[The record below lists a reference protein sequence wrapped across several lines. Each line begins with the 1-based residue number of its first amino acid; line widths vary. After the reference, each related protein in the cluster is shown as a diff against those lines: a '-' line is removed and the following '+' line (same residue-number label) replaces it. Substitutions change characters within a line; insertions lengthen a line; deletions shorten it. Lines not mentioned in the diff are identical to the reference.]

1 MKKVGQR
8 VSASAVAQKLAGA
21 EDADGRRQEI
31 IRLAGTLFKK
41 SGYEQVGMRQIA
53 AEAGILGGS
62 LYHHFPSKRA
72 LFVEVHKQALSNNAT
87 QIERAIE
94 GLTDPWKRLEVACA
108 EHLELQV
115 NPDSISNPLMNDTAA
130 LQSDMRK
137 ELVKERDRFEAV
149 YKKLVND
156 LPLSPEIDRN
166 VYRISLVSLLNA
178 VALWYRPGRLSL
190 REIAG
195 QIVMIFR
202 GNASGGSTRQAGAA
216 KAGRKQHASQRS

>member
-1 MKKVGQR
+1 MKKVAQR
-8 VSASAVAQKLAGA
+8 ASARASVAQKPAGS
-21 EDADGRRQEI
+21 EDGDDRRQEI

-72 LFVEVHKQALSNNAT
+72 LFVEVHRQALSNNAT
-87 QIERAIE
+87 QIEHAIV
-94 GLTDPWKRLEVACA
+94 GLTDPWERLEVACA

-115 NPDSISNPLMNDTAA
+115 NPESISNPLMNDTAA

-137 ELVKERDRFEAV
+137 ELVKERDRFEAI

-178 VALWYRPGRLSL
+178 VALWYRPGRLTL
-190 REIAG
+190 REVAS
-195 QIVMIFR
+195 QIVLIFR
-202 GNASGGSTRQAGAA
+202 GRVSGSA
-216 KAGRKQHASQRS
+216 KPVRGRRPSKA

>member
-1 MKKVGQR
+1 MKKVAQR
-8 VSASAVAQKLAGA
+8 ARASVAQKPAGN
-21 EDADGRRQEI
+21 EDGDDRRQEI

-72 LFVEVHKQALSNNAT
+72 LFVEVHRQALSNNAT
-87 QIERAIE
+87 QIEHAIE
-94 GLTDPWKRLEVACA
+94 GLTDPWERLEVACA

-115 NPDSISNPLMNDTAA
+115 NPESISNPLMNDTAA

-137 ELVKERDRFEAV
+137 ELVKERDRFEAI
-149 YKKLVND
+149 YKKIVND

-178 VALWYRPGRLSL
+178 VALWYRPGRLTL
-190 REIAG
+190 REVAS
-195 QIVMIFR
+195 QIVLIFR
-202 GNASGGSTRQAGAA
+202 GRASGSSKPVR
-216 KAGRKQHASQRS
+216 GRRPSKG